1 MTTLQNTINEQILID
16 EHETIRAFFQ
26 TDSVSEI
33 INSLNFMVE
42 SLLFTENLRNVSPE
56 MRVHIV
62 NQLRVANLISRLG
75 ENYRFDIGR

>member
-1 MTTLQNTINEQILID
+1 MNTLQTQAPDN
-16 EHETIRAFFQ
+16 EHETIKAFFQ

-62 NQLRVANLISRLG
+62 NHLRVANLMSRLG